1 MVLQATRYKPQALLT
16 VAKPYQRSA
25 EAKPYNRP
33 VEIRNFSIIAHVDHG
48 KSTLADR
55 ILELTQ
61 SVSERQKRDQM
72 LDTLELERE
81 RGITIKASP
90 VRLFYTAQSGQRVM
104 FNLIDTP
111 GHVDFNYEV
120 SRALRACEGVLLVV
134 DASQGVEAQTIHNAH
149 LAVDN
154 GLEVLPVINKIDL
167 PNANPAAAMA
177 ELEEVVGIPSDHAV
191 AVSAKT
197 GQNVAAVLEAIVA
210 HLPPPQGD
218 PAAPLRGLIFDAVY
232 DSYQGVIPFVRI
244 FDGSLKEGDQLLIMS
259 TGKTFEVDRVGYF
272 APEPTV
278 SEALGPGEVGWFTA
292 AIKNIADT
300 QIGDT
305 ITLAARP
312 APQPVPGFKP
322 ARPVVFSGLYPT
334 APDDYPRL
342 REALEKLSLN
352 DAAFT
357 FEPETSEALGFGFRC
372 GFLGLLHADIV
383 QARLE
388 REFDLALI
396 ATAPAVVY
404 QVELPD
410 GQNRLIQNPAE
421 LPPPD
426 KTVRILEPYV
436 KLTVYAPEEYI
447 GGVMGL
453 LNERRGALNNM
464 IYHGRR
470 VELRYEVPF
479 GEILYD
485 FHDRLKSLS
494 RGYASMDYEP
504 LEYRPGDLVKID
516 ILVNEERVDALSII
530 AHRDKAYA
538 IGRKIVDKMAEVIP
552 RQMFA
557 VPIQA
562 AIGGKILARATVRA
576 FRKDVLAKCYG
587 GDITRKRKLLEKQ
600 KKGKERM
607 KQLGSVSVPQEAFL
621 AVLAGDE

>member
-1 MVLQATRYKPQALLT
+1 M
-16 VAKPYQRSA
+16 
-25 EAKPYNRP
+25 
-33 VEIRNFSIIAHVDHG
+33 EIRNFSIIAHVDHG

-55 ILELTQ
+55 ILELTRT
-61 SVSERQKRDQM
+61 VEERNRRDQM

-81 RGITIKASP
+81 RGITIKATP
-90 VRLFYTAQSGQRVM
+90 VRLTYKAKNGQSYL

-120 SRALRACEGVLLVV
+120 SRALRACEGVLLVI
-134 DASQGVEAQTIHNAH
+134 DASQGVEAQTIQNAY
-149 LAVDN
+149 LAIDN
-154 GLEVLPVINKIDL
+154 DLEILPVVNKIDL
-167 PNANPAAAMA
+167 PNADPDGAVE
-177 ELEEVVGIPSDHAV
+177 ELEEVIGIPGDYAV

-197 GQNVAAVLEAIVA
+197 GENVEAVLEAIVE
-210 HLPPPQGD
+210 HLPPPGGD
-218 PAAPLRGLIFDAVY
+218 AKEPLSCLIFDAVY
-232 DSYQGVIPFVRI
+232 DSYQGVIPFIRVM
-244 FDGSLKEGDQLLIMS
+244 DGTVKEGDLIKIVS
-259 TGKTFEVDRVGYF
+259 TGKTFEVDKVGVF
-272 APEPTV
+272 QPDLVVTETLSA
-278 SEALGPGEVGWFTA
+278 GEVGWLTA
-292 AIKNIADT
+292 SIKDIADT

-305 ITLAARP
+305 ITLKERP
-312 APQPVPGFKP
+312 TKNVIPGFKE
-322 ARPVVFSGLYPT
+322 AQPVVFSGLYPT
-334 APDDYPRL
+334 DSEDYPKL

-404 QVELPD
+404 QIETTDGKTHFIQNPSELPD
-410 GQNRLIQNPAE
+410 PTLTE
-421 LPPPD
+421 
-426 KTVRILEPYV
+426 RILEPFV
-436 KLTVYAPEEYI
+436 RLTVYVPEEFV
-447 GGVMGL
+447 GNAMGL
-453 LNERRGALNNM
+453 IQDRRGEM
-464 IYHGRR
+464 KDMVYHGRR

-485 FHDRLKSLS
+485 FHDRLKSLT
-494 RGYASMDYEP
+494 RGYASMDYEF
-504 LEYRPGDLVKID
+504 LEYRPGALVKVD
-516 ILVNEERVDALSII
+516 ILVNEEKVDALSII
-530 AHRDKAYA
+530 AHRDKAYG
-538 IGRKIVDKMAEVIP
+538 IGRKIVDRMSEVIP

-607 KQLGSVSVPQEAFL
+607 KQLGSVEVPQEAFL
-621 AVLAGDE
+621 AVLSGDE

>member
-1 MVLQATRYKPQALLT
+1 M
-16 VAKPYQRSA
+16 
-25 EAKPYNRP
+25 
-33 VEIRNFSIIAHVDHG
+33 EIRNFSIIAHVDHG

-61 SVSERQKRDQM
+61 TVSERNKRDQM
-72 LDTLELERE
+72 LDTLDLERE
-81 RGITIKASP
+81 RGITIKATP
-90 VRLFYTAQSGQRVM
+90 VRLYYQAKNGQRYM

-134 DASQGVEAQTIHNAH
+134 DASQGVEAQTIQNAY
-149 LAVDN
+149 LAIDN
-154 GLEVLPVINKIDL
+154 DLEILPIINKIDL
-167 PNANPAAAMA
+167 PNADPAGAIA
-177 ELEEVVGIPSDHAV
+177 ELEEVIGIPGDHAV

-197 GQNVAAVLEAIVA
+197 GENVAAILEAIVE
-210 HLPPPQGD
+210 HLPPPSGD
-218 PAAPLRGLIFDAVY
+218 PDASLSCLIFDAVY
-232 DSYQGVIPFVRI
+232 DSYQGVIPFIRV
-244 FDGSLKEGDQLLIMS
+244 LEGKVKKGDVIKVVS
-259 TGKTFEVDRVGYF
+259 TGKEFEVDKVGF
-272 APEPTV
+272 FEPSLAV
-278 SEALGPGEVGWFTA
+278 SDVLNPGEVGWLTA
-292 AIKNIADT
+292 SIKDIADT

-305 ITLAARP
+305 FTFAERP
-312 APQPVPGFKP
+312 TANIVPGFKP
-322 ARPVVFSGLYPT
+322 AKPVVFSGLYPT
-334 APDDYPRL
+334 DSEEYPKL

-388 REFDLALI
+388 REHDLALI

-404 QVELPD
+404 HVETTD
-410 GQNRLIQNPAE
+410 GKITVIQNPAE
-421 LPPPD
+421 LPDPARI
-426 KTVRILEPYV
+426 TRILEPYV
-436 KLTVYAPEEYI
+436 RLSVYVPEEYV
-447 GGVMGL
+447 GNAMGL
-453 LNERRGALNNM
+453 IQERRGDMKNM
-464 IYHGRR
+464 VYHGRR

-485 FHDRLKSLS
+485 FHDRLKSLT

-504 LEYRPGDLVKID
+504 LDYREGSLVKVD
-516 ILVNEERVDALSII
+516 ILVNEEKVDALSVI

-538 IGRKIVDKMAEVIP
+538 LGRKIVDKMVEVIP
-552 RQMFA
+552 RQMFV
-557 VPIQA
+557 VPVQA

-587 GDITRKRKLLEKQ
+587 GDITRKRKLLQKQ

-607 KQLGSVSVPQEAFL
+607 KQLGSVEVPQEAFL
-621 AVLAGDE
+621 AVLSGDE

>member
-1 MVLQATRYKPQALLT
+1 M
-16 VAKPYQRSA
+16 
-25 EAKPYNRP
+25 
-33 VEIRNFSIIAHVDHG
+33 EIRNFSIIAHVDHG

-61 SVSERQKRDQM
+61 SVSERHRRDQM

-90 VRLFYTAQSGQRVM
+90 VRLFYTTQDGRRVM
-104 FNLIDTP
+104 LNLIDTP

-154 GLEVLPVINKIDL
+154 GLEVLPIINKIDL
-167 PNANPAAAMA
+167 PNADPASAIE
-177 ELEEVVGIPSDHAV
+177 ELEEVVGISGEHAV

-197 GQNVAAVLEAIVA
+197 GQNVVAVLEAIVA
-210 HLPPPQGD
+210 HLPPPRGD

-244 FDGSLKEGDQLLIMS
+244 FDGSVKKGDQLMVMS
-259 TGKTFEVDRVGYF
+259 TGKSFEVDRVGYF
-272 APEPTV
+272 APEPTL
-278 SEALGPGEVGWFTA
+278 SEALGSGEVGWFTA

-305 ITLAARP
+305 ITFAARP
-312 APQPVPGFKP
+312 THQAVPGFKP

-334 APDDYPRL
+334 SPDDYPRL
-342 REALEKLSLN
+342 REALGKLGLN

-404 QVELPD
+404 QVELVG
-410 GQNRLIQNPAE
+410 GQSYLIQNPAE

-426 KTVRILEPYV
+426 KTARILEPYV
-436 KLTVYAPEEYI
+436 KLTVYAPEEYV

-453 LNERRGALNNM
+453 LSERRGAINNM

-600 KKGKERM
+600 KRGKERM
-607 KQLGSVSVPQEAFL
+607 KQLGSVEVPQEAFL

>member
-1 MVLQATRYKPQALLT
+1 
-16 VAKPYQRSA
+16 
-25 EAKPYNRP
+25 

-55 ILELTQ
+55 ILELTRA
-61 SVSERQKRDQM
+61 VSDRNKRDQM

-81 RGITIKASP
+81 RGITIKATA
-90 VRLFYTAQSGQRVM
+90 VRLYYNGKDGKKYM
-104 FNLIDTP
+104 LNLIDTP

-134 DASQGVEAQTIHNAH
+134 DASQGVEAQTIQNAY

-167 PNANPAAAMA
+167 PNADVPAAIADM
-177 ELEEVVGIPSDHAV
+177 EEVIGIPGDHAV
-191 AVSAKT
+191 PVSAKT
-197 GQNVAAVLEAIVA
+197 GENVEAILEGIIKY
-210 HLPPPQGD
+210 LPAPKGD
-218 PAAPLRGLIFDAVY
+218 PGAPLRCLIFDAVF
-232 DSYQGVIPFVRI
+232 DPYQGVIPFIRV
-244 FDGSLKEGDQLLIMS
+244 FDGTVKKGDVIKIFS
-259 TGKTFEVDRVGYF
+259 TGKTFEVDKVGF
-272 APEPTV
+272 FEPGLAV
-278 SEALGPGEVGWFTA
+278 AEKLGPGEVGWLTA
-292 AIKNIADT
+292 SIKDIADT
-300 QIGDT
+300 QVGDT
-305 ITLAARP
+305 ITLLEHGTKEP
-312 APQPVPGFKP
+312 IPGFKP

-334 APDDYPRL
+334 DSEDYPKL

-404 QVELPD
+404 QVITTD
-410 GQNRLIQNPAE
+410 GKTQEIQNPAE
-421 LPPPD
+421 LPDPTSIE
-426 KTVRILEPYV
+426 KVLEPYV
-436 KLTVYAPEEYI
+436 KLTLWTPEEYVGALMGI
-447 GGVMGL
+447 LQDRRGVMK
-453 LNERRGALNNM
+453 NM
-464 IYHGRR
+464 VYHGRR
-470 VELRYEVPF
+470 IELRYEVPF
-479 GEILYD
+479 AEILYD
-485 FHDRLKSLS
+485 FHDKMKSVS

-504 LEYRPGDLVKID
+504 LEYREGDLAKID
-516 ILVNEERVDALSII
+516 ILVNDEKVDALSVI
-530 AHRDKAYA
+530 AHRDKAYT
-538 IGRKIVDKMAEVIP
+538 IGRRIVDKMAEVIP

-607 KQLGSVSVPQEAFL
+607 KQLGTVEVPQEAFL
-621 AVLAGDE
+621 AVLSSDE

>member
-1 MVLQATRYKPQALLT
+1 M
-16 VAKPYQRSA
+16 
-25 EAKPYNRP
+25 
-33 VEIRNFSIIAHVDHG
+33 EIRNFSIIAHVDHG

-61 SVSERQKRDQM
+61 SVSERNRRAQM

-90 VRLFYTAQSGQRVM
+90 VRLYYQAKDGKRYM

-111 GHVDFNYEV
+111 GHVDFSYEV
-120 SRALRACEGVLLVV
+120 SRALRACEGVVLVI
-134 DASQGVEAQTIHNAH
+134 DASQGVEAQTIQNAY

-154 GLEVLPVINKIDL
+154 GLEVLPVVNKIDL
-167 PNANPAAAMA
+167 PNADPQGAVA
-177 ELEEVVGIPSDHAV
+177 ELEEVVGIPGDFA
-191 AVSAKT
+191 AFVSAKT
-197 GQNVAAVLEAIVA
+197 GENVEAVLEGIVQQ
-210 HLPPPQGD
+210 LPPPEGD
-218 PAAPLRGLIFDAVY
+218 KSAPLSCLIFDAVY
-232 DSYQGVIPFVRI
+232 DSYQGVIPFIRI
-244 FDGSLKEGDQLLIMS
+244 FDGTLKKGDVIKIVS
-259 TGKTFEVDRVGYF
+259 TGKHFEIDKVGIF
-272 APEPTV
+272 APDLVMED
-278 SEALGPGEVGWFTA
+278 ELGPGEVGWLTA
-292 AIKNIADT
+292 SIKDISDT

-305 ITLAARP
+305 ITSAERP
-312 APQPVPGFKP
+312 TERIIPGFKP
-322 ARPVVFSGLYPT
+322 AQPVVFSGLYPT
-334 APDDYPRL
+334 DSEDYPRL

-388 REFDLALI
+388 REHDLALI

-404 QVELPD
+404 ELHLSS
-410 GQNRLIQNPAE
+410 GEVKLIQNPAE
-421 LPPPD
+421 LPAPD
-426 KTVRILEPYV
+426 KVETILEPYV
-436 KLTVYAPEEYI
+436 KLTVYVPEDYV
-447 GGVMGL
+447 GNVMGL
-453 LNERRGALNNM
+453 LQERRGDMKNM

-470 VELRYEVPF
+470 VELRYEIPF

-485 FHDRLKSLS
+485 FHDRLKSMT

-504 LEYRPGDLVKID
+504 LEYREGKLVKID
-516 ILVNEERVDALSII
+516 IMVNEAKVDALSVI
-530 AHRDKAYA
+530 AHVDKAYA

-576 FRKDVLAKCYG
+576 FRKDVTAKCYG
-587 GDITRKRKLLEKQ
+587 GDISRKRKLLEKQ
-600 KKGKERM
+600 KKGKARM
-607 KQLGSVSVPQEAFL
+607 KQLGSVEVPQEAFL

>member
-1 MVLQATRYKPQALLT
+1 M
-16 VAKPYQRSA
+16 
-25 EAKPYNRP
+25 
-33 VEIRNFSIIAHVDHG
+33 EIRNFSIIAHVDHG

-61 SVSERQKRDQM
+61 SVSEREKRDQM

-90 VRLFYTAQSGQRVM
+90 VRLYYTASDGKRYM

-120 SRALRACEGVLLVV
+120 SRALRACEGVLLVI
-134 DASQGVEAQTIHNAH
+134 DASQGVEAQTIQNAY

-154 GLEVLPVINKIDL
+154 GLDVLPIVNKIDL
-167 PNANPAAAMA
+167 PNADPESAIA
-177 ELEEVVGIPSDHAV
+177 ELEEVIGIPGDHAV
-191 AVSAKT
+191 PVSAKT
-197 GQNVAAVLEAIVA
+197 GQNVEAVLEAIVQ
-210 HLPPPQGD
+210 HLPPPLGN
-218 PAAPLRGLIFDAVY
+218 PNEPLSSLIFDAVY
-232 DSYQGVIPFVRI
+232 DSYQGVIPFIRVLQ
-244 FDGSLKEGDQLLIMS
+244 GTVKKGDVIKVVS
-259 TGKTFEVDRVGYF
+259 TGKAFEVDKVGFF
-272 APEPTV
+272 APALTV
-278 SEALGPGEVGWFTA
+278 ADALGPGEVGWLTA
-292 AIKNIADT
+292 SIKDISDT

-305 ITLAARP
+305 ITHKDRP
-312 APQPVPGFKP
+312 TTETVPGFKP

-334 APDDYPRL
+334 VSEEYGKL

-396 ATAPAVVY
+396 ATAPAVIY
-404 QVELPD
+404 EIELTD
-410 GQNRLIQNPAE
+410 GSKARIQNPAE
-421 LPPPD
+421 LPDPD
-426 KTVRILEPYV
+426 RIARILEPYV
-436 KLTVYAPEEYI
+436 RLTVYVPEEYV
-447 GGVMGL
+447 GNVMGL
-453 LNERRGALNNM
+453 LQERRGDMKNM
-464 IYHGRR
+464 VYHGRR

-485 FHDRLKSLS
+485 FHDRLKSMT

-504 LEYRPGDLVKID
+504 LEYREGTLVKID
-516 ILVNEERVDALSII
+516 ILVNEEKVDALSVI

-538 IGRKIVDKMAEVIP
+538 IGRKIVDKMSEVIP

-562 AIGGKILARATVRA
+562 AIGGKIIARATVRA
-576 FRKDVLAKCYG
+576 FRKDVTAKCYG

-607 KQLGSVSVPQEAFL
+607 KQLGNVEVPQEAFL
-621 AVLAGDE
+621 AVLSGDE